1 MADTETNQGK
11 QKEAAVEDE
20 DYMGDLSKFIT
31 TEPSQPSKPKKLAP
45 QTLTN
50 SSQQPSK
57 KKPKFQTWQ
66 QQKERKQ
73 QEEDARTLENIQ
85 SAIPQSNIGFKLLK
99 QMGYTP
105 GKGLGK
111 EGSMGREEPIGLEIR
126 RSRAGIGREDP
137 AKERVKREKY
147 REEWKKKTEEVML
160 EDFGVRQK
168 LQWKS
173 KRVVINYHKAKA
185 ALDQLENREPVIEP
199 EKDEDDE
206 GGDEEEVEEIITEED
221 LQELLVNLREEHR
234 YCLFCGCQYESTEG
248 LLSNCPGVNEDDH

>member
-206 GGDEEEVEEIITEED
+206 GGDEEEVEEIITEE
-221 LQELLVNLREEHR
+221 LKAMLGKHASLPSI
-234 YCLFCGCQYESTEG
+234 FPSICGCKIVRMT
-248 LLSNCPGVNEDDH
+248 